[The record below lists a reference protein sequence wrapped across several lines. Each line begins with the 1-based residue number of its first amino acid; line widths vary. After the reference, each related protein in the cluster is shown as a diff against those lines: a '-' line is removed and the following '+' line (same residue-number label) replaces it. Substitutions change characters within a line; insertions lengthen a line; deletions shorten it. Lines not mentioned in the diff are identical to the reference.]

1 MLEIFDRTLELMNVN
16 VMSTT
21 HTDLKFRHKVTVG
34 LLAALLGV
42 FGAHWWYLRRPYA
55 WLVTTY
61 SVVLL
66 VISAFADVWWENPA
80 FFLLYIPILNG
91 FIEAIVWCL
100 MSDARFDA
108 RFNPGFKRERPS
120 GWGAILVA
128 SFTLLIGTV
137 AFMFGIAMIVIY
149 VWSALGWLDGLNLQG

>member
-1 MLEIFDRTLELMNVN
+1 
-16 VMSTT
+16 MSTT
-21 HTDLKFRHKVTVG
+21 QTDPKFRHKVTVG

-42 FGAHWWYLRRPYA
+42 VGAHWWYLKRPYA

-61 SVVLL
+61 SVVLMVL
-66 VISAFADVWWENPA
+66 SAFAEVWWENPA
-80 FFLLYIPILNG
+80 FFLLFIPILNG

-100 MSDARFDA
+100 MSDTRFDA
-108 RFNPGFKRERPS
+108 RFNPGLKRERPS

-128 SFTLLIGTV
+128 AFTLLIGTV

-149 VWSALGWLDGLNLQG
+149 IWSALGWLEGLNLQG